1 MEKVLIGKITS
12 PSGLKG
18 EVRVW
23 NYSDR
28 TQIWEETE
36 SFYVGDELRRLESLR
51 QHKSVLVVKFE
62 GMDSREDA
70 EAARGREVF
79 VTEADLPPL
88 EEGEYYVRDLIGM
101 EVVEAEDG
109 SLAQGNGNAAG
120 EGSGRPAAIVGRVTD
135 VIQNTAQDLLE
146 VETPEGKKVLIPRVV
161 AFVRDIDPEERRI
174 TVVLQ
179 EGLMDL

>member
-51 QHKSVLVVKFE
+51 QHKSVLVIKFE

-70 EAARGREVF
+70 EAARGTEIF

-88 EEGEYYVRDLIGM
+88 EEGEFYIRDLIGM
-101 EVVEAEDG
+101 EVIEADD
-109 SLAQGNGNAAG
+109 AG
-120 EGSGRPAAIVGRVTD
+120 EGSEPAGAVIGRVTD

-161 AFVRDIDPEERRI
+161 AFVRDIDPKERRI